1 MKPKICVVG
10 SANIDQVSYV
20 KRAPNDGETLFGE
33 DYQMG
38 FGGKGANQAVMA
50 GLLGAEVYVIACLG
64 SDVYRE
70 MTIENFKNNN
80 VITDYIQTVEG
91 SSGVAPIWV
100 DESGQNRIVVIP
112 GANNLLDSSLA
123 IESLEKI
130 GKPDVLV
137 GQFEIPMNVNEE
149 VFSYAYKNGVQT
161 VLNPAPANKPT
172 DVLLENTSWFI
183 PNEVEFEE
191 IYGEVFNE
199 DNLLLFAND
208 LKTNVVVTL
217 GEKGCAYI
225 KNNSVEIMNTDTVKA
240 VDTTGAGDSFAA
252 SFLFEYLVQSNLN
265 NNGDDNNRRFD
276 VNIKDLEPHEY
287 GQLKVNNLKQDGL
300 NIDSFV
306 SDTILEVTLTNPI
319 LPGES
324 SLFTMNF
331 NGQIP
336 ITIRRAGRDSPMG
349 VKYSMAQWYPK
360 ISEYDYEGWNTAPYT
375 RREFHG
381 VL

>member
-20 KRAPNDGETLFGE
+20 KRAPNDGEILFGE

-240 VDTTGAGDSFAA
+240 IDTTGAGDAFVGAFSFGVANKLEIEECLKLA
-252 SFLFEYLVQSNLN
+252 LQKATDSVTKKGTQSSYKN
-265 NNGDDNNRRFD
+265 
-276 VNIKDLEPHEY
+276 
-287 GQLKVNNLKQDGL
+287 
-300 NIDSFV
+300 
-306 SDTILEVTLTNPI
+306 
-319 LPGES
+319 
-324 SLFTMNF
+324 
-331 NGQIP
+331 
-336 ITIRRAGRDSPMG
+336 
-349 VKYSMAQWYPK
+349 
-360 ISEYDYEGWNTAPYT
+360 
-375 RREFHG
+375 
-381 VL
+381 

>member
-33 DYQMG
+33 SYQMG

-137 GQFEIPMNVNEE
+137 GQFEIPMSVNEE

-199 DNLLLFAND
+199 GNLLLFAKD

-225 KNNSVEIMNTDTVKA
+225 KNNSVKILDTDSVKA
-240 VDTTGAGDSFAA
+240 IDTTGAGDAFVGAFSFALA
-252 SFLFEYLVQSNLN
+252 SKLDIEDCLKLALQKATDSVTKKGTQSSY
-265 NNGDDNNRRFD
+265 
-276 VNIKDLEPHEY
+276 KD
-287 GQLKVNNLKQDGL
+287 
-300 NIDSFV
+300 
-306 SDTILEVTLTNPI
+306 
-319 LPGES
+319 
-324 SLFTMNF
+324 
-331 NGQIP
+331 
-336 ITIRRAGRDSPMG
+336 
-349 VKYSMAQWYPK
+349 
-360 ISEYDYEGWNTAPYT
+360 
-375 RREFHG
+375 
-381 VL
+381 

>member
-1 MKPKICVVG
+1 MKPKVCVVG

-20 KRAPNDGETLFGE
+20 KRTPSDGETVFG
-33 DYQMG
+33 DSYQMG

-50 GLLGAEVYVIACLG
+50 GLLGAEVYIIACLG

-217 GEKGCAYI
+217 GEKGCAYV

-240 VDTTGAGDSFAA
+240 VDTTGAGDAFVGAFSFGVA
-252 SFLFEYLVQSNLN
+252 SKLEIEECLKLALQKATDSVTKKGTQSSYKN
-265 NNGDDNNRRFD
+265 
-276 VNIKDLEPHEY
+276 
-287 GQLKVNNLKQDGL
+287 
-300 NIDSFV
+300 
-306 SDTILEVTLTNPI
+306 
-319 LPGES
+319 
-324 SLFTMNF
+324 
-331 NGQIP
+331 
-336 ITIRRAGRDSPMG
+336 
-349 VKYSMAQWYPK
+349 
-360 ISEYDYEGWNTAPYT
+360 
-375 RREFHG
+375 
-381 VL
+381 